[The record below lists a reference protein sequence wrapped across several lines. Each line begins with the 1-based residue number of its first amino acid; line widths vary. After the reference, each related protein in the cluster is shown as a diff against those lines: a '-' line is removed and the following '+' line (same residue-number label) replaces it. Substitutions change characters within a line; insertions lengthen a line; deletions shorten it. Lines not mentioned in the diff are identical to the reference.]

1 MLVIVRCP
9 QAAKGVCVQ
18 LGLALKPHSINQLQL
33 LARSLT
39 VSGSIIGGVPN
50 TQRVIDFCHEH
61 NIRPMVKLI
70 TDRDLDRVYQELSG
84 KNDSIFR

>member
-1 MLVIVRCP
+1 MIVRCP

-61 NIRPMVKLI
+61 NIVPKIKLV
-70 TDRDLDRVYQELSG
+70 TAKDLDKVYEELSQ
-84 KNDSIFR
+84 KNDTILR